1 MRALGKS
8 LYRTKLCSIVFVSMI
23 CCSPNLLSGQE
34 EQANESNGHSETIRI
49 GVEQLLK
56 IQNEDG
62 AWPYEGVYRVSR
74 QIPVGYRIGGTAI
87 CCEALLY
94 GTDNDNEKANA
105 AIKKGVDLIL
115 KELEHPLMKPT
126 KESMYDVR
134 IWGHIYA
141 LDLFCRIKASDR
153 LPELAKTVEPHIKTL
168 TEAVIFQEIES
179 GGWNYANR
187 RSHAAFVTAPAVH
200 SLLWAKHSG
209 QTVPDEVLE
218 RAQHAME
225 RSRNNASAYAYSG
238 NERTRRATPIQGS
251 IARSAVSEA
260 TLQLLGGER
269 SKTIKSSL
277 DAFHQYWDELEKRRK
292 KTGTHEPPFGIA
304 PYYFYYGHRYAA
316 FAIQQLPSEQ
326 RAAEFKKLNALVMK
340 TRDDDGTWNDRVFDR
355 SRAYGTAMAIMTLLE
370 EKVPAPKPAEQV
382 AGGSVDQSK

>member
-1 MRALGKS
+1 MYCLRSS
-8 LYRTKLCSIVFVSMI
+8 LFLSVIILVASIVFDASAALLNAE
-23 CCSPNLLSGQE
+23 PNSE
-34 EQANESNGHSETIRI
+34 DNEKSKVIETGI
-49 GVEQLLK
+49 EQLLK

-94 GTDNDNEKANA
+94 GTADDNEKANE

-126 KESMYDVR
+126 KESRYDVR

-209 QTVPDEVLE
+209 QTVPKEVLE
-218 RAQHAME
+218 RAQQAME

-269 SKTIKSSL
+269 SKTIKSSI

-316 FAIQQLPSEQ
+316 FAIQQLPTEQ

-340 TRDDDGTWNDRVFDR
+340 TRDDDGTWNDRVFAR

-370 EKVPAPKPAEQV
+370 EKVPAPKPLEQV
-382 AGGSVDQSK
+382 AGGSVDQRK